1 MASRHFQI
9 FLYQTRQREVYNFFL
24 ENVKAW
30 PFTGLKKA
38 FFVNMTD
45 IQTKSLPISLKG
57 KDVLG
62 AAQTGSG
69 KTLAFLVPVL
79 EILYRRKWGAA
90 DGLGALI
97 ISPTRELVNSFLFC
111 LLKSS
116 DARPG
121 CSNIRCLAFDR
132 RVSFLFCWVS
142 HRRQESQG
150 WKGPTISNEHPCCYA
165 RKASPAYG
173 PDNRFRCG

>member
-1 MASRHFQI
+1 MD
-9 FLYQTRQREVYNFFL
+9 
-24 ENVKAW
+24 
-30 PFTGLKKA
+30 
-38 FFVNMTD
+38 MTD

-97 ISPTRELVNSFLFC
+97 ISPTRELVNSSLFC
-111 LLKSS
+111 PLKSS
-116 DARPG
+116 DTRPG
-121 CSNIRCLAFDR
+121 CTNIRCLAFDW

-142 HRRQESQG
+142 HRRQELQG
-150 WKGPTISNEHPCCYA
+150 
-165 RKASPAYG
+165 
-173 PDNRFRCG
+173 